1 MATPKPSIA
10 VVPGGGENVNSVL
23 YALER
28 LDIRPVL
35 TLDAATVASAERV
48 ILMGVGAAPP
58 AMTKLQAHGLVDCL
72 RGLQQ
77 PVLGICVGMQLLFES
92 SAEGEVPCLGMLPGR
107 VEALPS
113 SRDLPVPHMG
123 WNKLILLQPD
133 NPLLDGLKTGDW
145 AFYANSFYAPP
156 SDASIARTDYGVPI
170 SAVVNCGNVFGCQF
184 HPEKSRRT
192 GRRLLENFLQLR

>member
-28 LDIRPVL
+28 LDVRPVL

-48 ILMGVGAAPP
+48 VLMGVGAAPP
-58 AMTKLQAHGLVDCL
+58 AMAKLQAHGLVNCL

-77 PVLGICVGMQLLFES
+77 PVLGICVGMQLLFER
-92 SAEGEVPCLGMLPGR
+92 SAEGEVACLGMLPGR
-107 VEALPS
+107 VEALPN

-123 WNKLILLQPD
+123 WNKLTLISPD

-156 SDASIARTDYGVPI
+156 SDVCVARTDYGVPI
-170 SAVVNCGNVFGCQF
+170 SAVVSRGNVYGCQF
-184 HPEKSRRT
+184 HPEKSRHT
-192 GRRLLENFLQLR
+192 GRRLLENFLRLR

>member
-1 MATPKPSIA
+1 
-10 VVPGGGENVNSVL
+10 V
-23 YALER
+23 
-28 LDIRPVL
+28 RPVL

-58 AMTKLQAHGLVDCL
+58 AMAKLQAYGLVDCL

-77 PVLGICVGMQLLFES
+77 PVLGICVGMQLLFER
-92 SAEGEVPCLGMLPGR
+92 SAEGEVACLGILPGS
-107 VEALPS
+107 VEALPN

-123 WNKLILLQPD
+123 WNQVVLLQPD

-156 SDASIARTDYGVPI
+156 SNSCIARTDYGVPI
-170 SAVVNCGNVFGCQF
+170 SAVVNRGNVYGCQF

-192 GRRLLENFLQLR
+192 GRRLLENFLRLR

>member
-1 MATPKPSIA
+1 MATPKPAIA

-28 LDIRPVL
+28 LDVRPVL

-58 AMTKLQAHGLVDCL
+58 AMAKLQAHGLVDCL

-77 PVLGICVGMQLLFES
+77 PVLGICVGMQLLFER

-123 WNKLILLQPD
+123 WNKLILLRPD

-156 SDASIARTDYGVPI
+156 SEACAARTDYGVPI
-170 SAVVNCGNVFGCQF
+170 SAVVNRGNVYGCQF
-184 HPEKSRRT
+184 HPEGSST
-192 GRRLLENFLQLR
+192 VGSRLLANFLKLR